1 MNTRASDIIRDLL
14 NIREDVSKLV
24 NPNLNRFTP
33 IDKIECLIKSI
44 HADEPSCYAC
54 VWRTDMT
61 EEGCRKCE
69 ECTPEIPALSKY
81 TLPKVG

>member
-1 MNTRASDIIRDLL
+1 MNIRASDIIRDLL
-14 NIREDVSKLV
+14 NIREDVSKV
-24 NPNLNRFTP
+24 DSNRSAFSP
-33 IDKIECLIKSI
+33 ISKIECLIKSI